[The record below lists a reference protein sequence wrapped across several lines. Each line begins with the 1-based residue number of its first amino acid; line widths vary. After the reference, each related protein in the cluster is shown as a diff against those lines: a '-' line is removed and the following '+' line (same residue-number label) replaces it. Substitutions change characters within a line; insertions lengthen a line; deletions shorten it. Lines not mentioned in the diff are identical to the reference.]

1 MLGLIAW
8 LAPTVCAAQP
18 PSPVPMYDRWKL
30 VAQSD
35 LILKAELRT
44 PVEAISATLAS
55 KNYEYVT
62 LHARIVGVLKGTPNS
77 AEVEVK
83 YYTMPAS
90 YTPSAQLV
98 IGLDRK
104 LVILFLLRVDDA
116 PVTGWFFAG
125 YNPMALHPADPNAEK
140 AVRDE
145 VANQQR
151 IVAAYPRSKEAVPDS
166 HHQQVLALIRKMLDE
181 RTQEAAFEKLERM
194 GKVAVP
200 SMIRLMDDRH
210 HLAVRHIAFKNKF
223 PGAFEAY
230 AHYAPELVV
239 DAVASLLGYIT
250 GDDFGD
256 LDNGGPDWLRARTVD
271 GWRVYLHY
279 LVHHSVDLKQ

>member
-1 MLGLIAW
+1 
-8 LAPTVCAAQP
+8 
-18 PSPVPMYDRWKL
+18 
-30 VAQSD
+30 
-35 LILKAELRT
+35 
-44 PVEAISATLAS
+44 
-55 KNYEYVT
+55 VT
-62 LHARIVGVLKGTPNS
+62 LRARIVGVLKGRSNS
-77 AEVEVK
+77 AEVEIRYFTK
-83 YYTMPAS
+83 PGS
-90 YTPSAQLV
+90 YSPSAERV

-104 LVILFLLRVDDA
+104 QVLVFLLRVDDA

-125 YNPMALHPADPNAEK
+125 YNPKALQPADPTVEK

-151 IVAAYPRSKEAVPDS
+151 ILAAYPRSKEALPDS
-166 HHQQVLALIRKMLDE
+166 HHQQVQALIRKMLNE
-181 RTQEAAFEKLERM
+181 QTQEAAFEKLERI
-194 GKVAVP
+194 GDAVVP
-200 SMIRLMDDRH
+200 SMIRLMDDRR
-210 HLAVRHIAFKNKF
+210 HLAVRHIAFKNRS

-230 AHYAPELVV
+230 AQYAPELVV

-279 LVHHSVDLKQ
+279 LVHHSVDLKR